1 MARLDVVPW
10 SRAKIALAS
19 AIAPPTSDRMAAH
32 KDQPRRSLGTVASL
46 EMGPRL
52 QGLRLQ
58 ATVMMRIKLAA
69 LLGAAV
75 FLASPG
81 FGAFG
86 AEREVVVEIAT
97 REQHARALLL
107 KPERPTGSVI
117 LLAGGH

>member
-58 ATVMMRIKLAA
+58 ATVMMRVKLAA

-75 FLASPG
+75 F
-81 FGAFG
+81 
-86 AEREVVVEIAT
+86 VEIAT
-97 REQHARALLL
+97 REQRARALLL

-117 LLAGGH
+117 LLAG